1 MLGIIP
7 LAGLLGDVTEQI
19 ALYTN
24 ETMGGLLNASFG
36 NVTEIIICII
46 ALSSDLYRI
55 IQVSLLGSVL
65 SNMLLVLGCSFVLG
79 GVRYKE
85 QTINTTTASANISA
99 YHEGVGVSQLVCCT
113 VDMGCP
119 FSPVYVFV
127 LCEQLA
133 CVTQPCSFW
142 ERLRSPS

>member
-1 MLGIIP
+1 MSDKCAWKCVYDAGAIFATTMLGIIP

-24 ETMGGLLNASFG
+24 DTMGGLLNASFG

-85 QTINTTTASANISA
+85 QTINTTTASANIS
-99 YHEGVGVSQLVCCT
+99 T
-113 VDMGCP
+113 
-119 FSPVYVFV
+119 
-127 LCEQLA
+127 
-133 CVTQPCSFW
+133 
-142 ERLRSPS
+142 